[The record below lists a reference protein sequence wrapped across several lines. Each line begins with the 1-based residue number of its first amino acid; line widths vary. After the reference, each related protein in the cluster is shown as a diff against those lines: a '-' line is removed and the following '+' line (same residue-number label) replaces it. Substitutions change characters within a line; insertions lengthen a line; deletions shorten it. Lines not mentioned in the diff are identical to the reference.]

1 MLYNDLTRRKEPFE
15 PLEKGRVGFYTCGPT
30 VYDYF
35 HIGNARPFIVFDALR
50 RFLEQQGYEVVYV
63 QNFTDIDDKMINRA
77 AELRISVEEL
87 ADRFIEAY
95 FEDADAL
102 GIRRPT
108 VAPKAT
114 EHIPEIITLVERVL
128 ENGHAYVV
136 KGDVFFDV
144 QSFPAYG
151 KLSKQTIE
159 DLQSGARV
167 DVNPAKRH
175 PLDFVLWKAEK
186 PGEPSWESPWGK
198 GRPGWHIECS
208 AMAMK
213 YLGETI
219 DIHSGGSDLVFPHHE
234 NEIAQAE
241 AATGKPFVMYWI
253 HNGYLMINEEK
264 MSKSLGNFLT
274 ARSARNQFP
283 PTAIRLFMLSA
294 HYRSPISFSPENLSQ
309 AQNGYQRLRNCWYD
323 LANVPVVPEENDESR
338 DERIRALESA
348 REQFDESLCDDFN
361 TAAALGHLYEAVR
374 TINQAIAEN
383 RAVNERFHR
392 TATDFLKYADEILG
406 IINVAAESAAS
417 AGLDEEE
424 IRNLVNERK
433 EARKNRDFTRA
444 DDIREKLASMG
455 IILED
460 TPEGTRWK
468 RSL

>member
-15 PLEKGRVGFYTCGPT
+15 PLVKGRVGFYTCGPT

-35 HIGNARPFIVFDALR
+35 HIGNARPFIVFDSLR
-50 RFLEQQGYEVVYV
+50 RFLEQQGYEVIYV

-77 AELRISVEEL
+77 AELGISVKEL

-102 GIRRPT
+102 GIRKPT

-114 EHIPEIITLVERVL
+114 EHIAEIISLVERIL
-128 ENGHAYVV
+128 ENSHAYVV

-144 QSFPAYG
+144 QSFPGYG
-151 KLSKQTIE
+151 KLSKQTLD

-167 DVNPAKRH
+167 DVNPAKKH

-219 DIHSGGSDLVFPHHE
+219 DIHSGGSDLIFPHHE

-241 AATGKPFVMYWI
+241 AATGKPFVRYWV

-274 ARSARNQFP
+274 ARNARNQFP
-283 PTAIRLFMLSA
+283 PAAIRLFMLSA

-309 AQNGYQRLRNCWYD
+309 AQNGVQRLRNCWYD
-323 LANVPVVPEENDESR
+323 LANVPVVPEEKDEGR
-338 DERIRALESA
+338 DERIRALEAA
-348 REQFDESLCDDFN
+348 RERFDESLCDDFN

-383 RAVNERFHR
+383 RAVNEPFHR
-392 TATDFLKYADEILG
+392 AATNFLKYADEILG
-406 IINVAAESAAS
+406 IIDVSAESAATT
-417 AGLDEEE
+417 GLDEEE
-424 IRNLVNERK
+424 IRTLVNERN
-433 EARKNRDFTRA
+433 EARKNRDFARA
-444 DDIREKLASMG
+444 DDIRNRLASMG